1 MQVRGKRNTDT
12 FLLNRVRKAPLSVPV
27 VESVVLVEV

>member
-1 MQVRGKRNTDT
+1 MQVRGRRNTVA
-12 FLLNRVRKAPLSVPV
+12 FLLNRENEALFSVPV